1 MPMTMNGRCVKHV
14 LLCGAG
20 VDISDVSNGKAPSS
34 SLIVY
39 GAAQTTW
46 WRKAS
51 SSSCG
56 VRRNCLG
63 LQSLEL
69 RRRRNGFSSSNSK
82 STGSVVPIT
91 CSGSGHRAL
100 ELLVKDEE
108 VSYTSTTITPPI
120 LLEEDEDNELDNKQQ
135 GPAFLAELDR
145 NSQVKGNYDD
155 VLQFLASGSGN
166 KNFFQDVQIEVD
178 GKKKKPWWEF
188 KLEDFIKPRIQ
199 GILLLNLLTFL
210 YGSNI
215 SVIKEVESVFDPAFF
230 SLGRFTI
237 ASLVFLPF
245 LGNALDDK
253 RLFNAAFE
261 LGLWASTGYLT
272 QAFGLLTTDAG
283 RASFISTFTVIVV
296 PLFAGLLGARIPT
309 LTWGA
314 GTAALVGVGLLE
326 SSGAPPSIGDAW
338 ILVSAMF
345 FGIHMLRTEYH
356 SRRFGRDA
364 SMPIISLQLWMIT
377 LSSLI
382 WSCCS
387 QLSSGHILP
396 DLHTMNWN
404 SLQHATQHLPW
415 FPILYTGFVTTAFC
429 LWSELLA
436 MRSVGATEAA
446 VIFTLEPLWGAAFA
460 WFLLGERWGLRGW
473 IGAAF
478 ILGGSLVMQVWGA
491 PEEVIKSSKTQ
502 IASVEASE
510 LGRKEVINPLVDDFS
525 TETNRLEKPT
535 NGNVQLK

>member
-1 MPMTMNGRCVKHV
+1 MTMNGRCVKHV

-91 CSGSGHRAL
+91 CSGSRHRAL

-155 VLQFLASGSGN
+155 VLQFLASGLGN
-166 KNFFQDVQIEVD
+166 NNFFQDVQIEVD
-178 GKKKKPWWEF
+178 GKKKKPWWGF
-188 KLEDFIKPRIQ
+188 KLEDSIKPRIQ

-296 PLFAGLLGARIPT
+296 PLFAGLFGARIPT

-356 SRRFGRDA
+356 SRKFGRDA
-364 SMPIISLQLWMIT
+364 SMPIISLQVCCFATYNFL
-377 LSSLI
+377 
-382 WSCCS
+382 CCS
-387 QLSSGHILP
+387 LVYHCNCLP
-396 DLHTMNWN
+396 TEYDMIHY
-404 SLQHATQHLPW
+404 ATQ
-415 FPILYTGFVTTAFC
+415 IDISAC
-429 LWSELLA
+429 
-436 MRSVGATEAA
+436 
-446 VIFTLEPLWGAAFA
+446 
-460 WFLLGERWGLRGW
+460 
-473 IGAAF
+473 
-478 ILGGSLVMQVWGA
+478 
-491 PEEVIKSSKTQ
+491 
-502 IASVEASE
+502 
-510 LGRKEVINPLVDDFS
+510 
-525 TETNRLEKPT
+525 
-535 NGNVQLK
+535 